1 MKNDLLKG
9 HVGKTLLAFAFPFML
24 SNLLQVLYGSAD
36 MFVVG
41 KYANTSAVSG
51 VSTGSQ
57 VMTLT
62 TYFVLGLTTGITVLL
77 GQYFGAKK
85 ERELSKTIG
94 AGIVLFGCI
103 GSVLTIMMLLF
114 NHQIVSLMNTPHE
127 AIAATR
133 SYIYICS
140 MGIIFIVGYN
150 VVSSILRGL
159 GDSTTPLVF
168 VFIACVINII
178 VDFVLVGYVHLGAA
192 GAAIAT
198 VSAQGIAFLFSL
210 IYLYK
215 KGLGF
220 PFYIKDI
227 CFSQHIM
234 KVLKI
239 GFPLGL
245 QNALINISF
254 LIITI
259 IINKMGLVASAA
271 VGVNEKLIEFFML
284 LQSAMQNAIA
294 TMVAQN
300 RGARQNARAYESLK
314 WGMFMCFSCAIVIV
328 GLAQYMPTFFTSIFS
343 HDPDVIYQSSLYLQ
357 TYSIDCLLTSLVF
370 CFNGYFNG
378 CQKTVFT
385 MIHSLISTFIA
396 RIPITFL
403 MSTLTGVTLWHMGI
417 ASPVSTFLSLIMC
430 IFYLRKTKKEL
441 Q

>member
-1 MKNDLLKG
+1 MKNNLLKG
-9 HVGKTLLAFAFPFML
+9 HVGKTLLSFAFPFML

-36 MFVVG
+36 MFVTG
-41 KYANTSAVSG
+41 KYASTSAVSG

-103 GSVLTIMMLLF
+103 GIILTILMLVF
-114 NHQIVSLMNTPHE
+114 NHQIVALVNTPIE
-127 AIAATR
+127 AIEATR
-133 SYIYICS
+133 AYIYICS
-140 MGIIFIVGYN
+140 IGILFIIGYN

-159 GDSTTPLVF
+159 GDSKTPLVF
-168 VFIACVINII
+168 VFIACVINIV
-178 VDFVLVGYVHLGAA
+178 VDFILVGYVHMGAA

-198 VSAQGIAFLFSL
+198 VSAQGIAFIFSL
-210 IYLYK
+210 FYLYK

-220 PFYIKDI
+220 PVYLKDI
-227 CFSQHIM
+227 CFSNQII

-239 GFPLGL
+239 GIPLGL
-245 QNALINISF
+245 QSALVNLSF
-254 LIITI
+254 LMITI
-259 IINKMGLVASAA
+259 IINKMGLVASAS

-284 LQSAMQNAIA
+284 PQSAMQNAVA

-300 RGARQNARAYESLK
+300 RGAQQNERAYSSLK
-314 WGMFMCFSCAIVIV
+314 WGIFMCLSCAIVIT
-328 GLAQYMPTFFTSIFS
+328 GLAQLKPTFFTSIFS
-343 HDPDVIYQSSLYLQ
+343 QDPQVIYQSSLYLK
-357 TYSIDCLLTSLVF
+357 TYSLDCVLTSIVF

-385 MIHSLISTFIA
+385 MAHSLISTFLG
-396 RIPITFL
+396 RIPITFF
-403 MSTLTGVTLWHMGI
+403 MSTVTGVTLWHMGI
-417 ASPVSTFLSLIMC
+417 AAPISTLLSLIMC
-430 IFYLRKTKKEL
+430 LVYLKKTKQEL
-441 Q
+441 M